1 MADADASLSKVFVF
15 ACMYGDKIVNYFLS
29 AIYFQCLDL
38 GFSNY
43 YMKDEL
49 FKMFCGSPP
58 SAAPEAV

>member
-1 MADADASLSKVFVF
+1 MADADASLSRMFVF

-29 AIYFQCLDL
+29 AIYFLCVDF

-49 FKMFCGSPP
+49 FKTFCGSPP
-58 SAAPEAV
+58 YAAPEAV